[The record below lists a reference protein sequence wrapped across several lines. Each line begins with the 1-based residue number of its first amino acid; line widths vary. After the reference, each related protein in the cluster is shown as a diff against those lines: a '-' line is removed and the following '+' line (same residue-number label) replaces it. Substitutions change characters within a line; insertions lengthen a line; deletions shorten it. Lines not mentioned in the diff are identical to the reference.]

1 MRHVGYLLSYVYSR
15 DASWHPRSKAG
26 GRTLV
31 FHACNP
37 NDLCLAACSRTI
49 MLNDES
55 ERELSNVPVQLR
67 CSKPA
72 CRKAFKAMEAP

>member
-1 MRHVGYLLSYVYSR
+1 MSFSLAYVYSR
-15 DASWHPRSKAG
+15 DASWHPRSKAN

-37 NDLCLAACSRTI
+37 DDMALAACSRMI
-49 MLNDES
+49 ALNEYNEQTLDQ
-55 ERELSNVPVQLR
+55 VAVQLR

-72 CRKAFKAMEAP
+72 CRKAFRAMETP